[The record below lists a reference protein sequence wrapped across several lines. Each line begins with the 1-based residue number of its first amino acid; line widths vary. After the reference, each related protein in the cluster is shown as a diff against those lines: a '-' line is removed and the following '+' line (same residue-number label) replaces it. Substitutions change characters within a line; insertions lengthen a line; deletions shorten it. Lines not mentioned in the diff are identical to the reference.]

1 MPIKKMIFLVF
12 CLILLFGEA
21 LGQVTPCSLTY
32 TSTTFSVREN
42 SAPNTPIAVGQSSFT
57 PSLPACEARVVSAS
71 PGPVDAFYAKEDDA
85 SLYTGVE
92 SLDYEQ
98 SSQQKVLV
106 EVWHETDVNS
116 KDSVT
121 LTINIIDE
129 NDDPVFI
136 NLPNGAGTL
145 YVNEDAAINTIVHTV
160 VVADEDS
167 DAITF
172 SIINQ
177 SPGGAFKFQINPSS
191 GVVTTR
197 GTLEADSP
205 GEVPQYILTVRAS
218 DGRTAITETMAIN
231 IRETFDERPT
241 FDRSLYIGEI
251 DEDAAFQTAVTWQ
264 VTDPKE
270 EINDRDT
277 GDTFTYSL
285 SGGGSSGFTV
295 ASDGAI
301 KTLNDFDLDGGGS
314 DTFDFVLTATDKGSN
329 TGTTSIR
336 VLVNPVN
343 EYPPEFDSVTYD
355 REIYENSGSGAR
367 VVDFGITD
375 RDSGD
380 TLTLTILNGDD
391 ASPNNKFDT
400 SGTSLITN
408 GVLDYEAVTVASDI
422 YILTVEAVDSGG
434 LSSTAI
440 VAVKVLGVNE
450 FTPSFPG
457 GRSIS
462 VGVSEDESVGETIY
476 STNTQDDDRLED
488 GLMVHEILSYNPTS
502 GINIFDIGVAN
513 GDITLKSR
521 LDYETQQTYT
531 LRCKVSDSGTP
542 KKTSIADVVINVLDV
557 NDNPPTL
564 TQSVF
569 SVTVKEDDTAG
580 TLLAAF
586 NIDDPDSDDITS
598 FIFSLEPTSD
608 PTYDAGPPESSLLF
622 QFDLPAETLE
632 LRNPITIDPGDTD
645 TYPDTYELIV
655 YIADEPSGNTAT
667 ATVYVQIDPVNDY
680 DPVFAATPTTPATI
694 TTAEDTAVGTSVF
707 TISATDDDF
716 GPQGDVVYSI
726 IDGDIND
733 NFKMDA
739 ASGEVTINRMIDYE
753 LSGDT
758 IVLTI
763 LAEDK
768 GVNPT
773 RSASIEVTVTVT
785 DVAGDAPIT
794 CVSQSIVMEVPEDT
808 TGVNAPVTTISCIDP
823 DGLSLT
829 YSINPTTDF
838 DIGSST
844 GVVTMQGVM
853 DYDDTAV
860 DRVYPLEITITDGT
874 DTEVVNLIVNLL
886 PNNDFVPTLT
896 DSTVNTAEDT
906 PVDTEISDMSTVASD
921 DDEAPHDIV
930 EYRKLAGIP
939 ASALTKFALDSVTG
953 KVYLTSPLD
962 RETVDNYELTVK
974 VTDGG
979 GETATATLTVIVDDV
994 NDNSPECHS
1003 YAFNVEQLENTP
1015 SLVAVSN
1022 VAASDELQCS
1032 DPDDGPNG
1040 NLKYTLSQI
1049 APTGTGSFEWV
1060 LGTGVQLKAGETL
1073 DYEAVANHQYKLE
1086 LNVEDL
1092 AVPPRNTVIDITVS
1106 VLPTDEGPPV
1116 FPASCDVNIDE
1127 ELAIGSLVVDCA
1139 ATDPDSP
1146 DSPDGQVVYE
1156 IVSGNDNDFFYIDET
1171 GKLRIKNV
1179 IDSEAVTTTSYTL
1192 NLKATDG
1199 VSGTVTLS
1207 ATVTIDDLNDFIPQC
1222 TSSTFAEDVDEET
1235 TVDVITLDCSDDDAV
1250 DTTLTYTLDNNYGN
1264 KFAVTEAGI
1273 VHVDRAID
1281 FEVDTRFYDL
1291 IILVSDD
1298 LGSHTVTVEGT
1309 VNIQPVNEEAPVFTP
1324 SPDVDVDVDE
1334 NMPIDSTVGT
1344 VTATDADSSEN
1355 EHGIVKFLIPSSCNC
1370 PQFRVDDV
1378 GNIILKESLDY
1389 ETTTSHIITVDA
1401 SDSSNTVQATV
1412 TVNVRDVNDNPP
1424 VFANTLYSVNIP
1436 EDPFLTSVPYVTVE
1450 ATDADDGDNALLL
1463 YVITEPDP
1471 SPFAIDSASGA
1482 ITTAQSLD
1490 YDDPTTQVYRLF
1502 IEARDLNGA
1511 AGYKSGT
1518 AIVTVRVSAVNEFTP
1533 AFISPVTPVSIS
1545 EYTTVGQSV
1554 HQVAAEDDDWDGGL
1568 DGQFFF
1574 SLSPGTTFMID
1585 ENTGVI
1591 RPKVPLDRET
1601 ANSYTVT
1608 VTVTDRGTM
1617 ARSATVGIAFT
1628 ITDENDNKPECAP
1641 TQVTITKA
1649 ENSATGDLYDIE
1661 IGCDDNDGGVNEEL
1675 YYVIADVDG
1684 SPTSTL
1690 FSIDSDGLLTLD
1702 STLDYETAESHAI
1715 AVHIY
1720 DGGVPSLSSTVVV
1733 NVIVTPVNEFDPVLS
1748 PSVSTTIDIPSSTVI
1763 NGVIFD
1769 VDATDQD
1776 AGEDVFFSFS
1786 GTSSQFRINKR
1797 TGEIYLISPVTASD
1811 TYSLDVQATD
1821 NGVNPAT
1828 KSTSMTLTIN
1838 VVASDNT
1845 PPEFDRRTYFGT
1857 VPENASP
1864 SQLVEA
1870 LTVTDPDGDDVTLT
1884 ISGGNVGNVFGIN
1897 IYDEV
1902 IIADS
1907 TNLDAETLDRYTLTV
1922 KAEDDGLPSLTA
1934 SASVIIAVTYT
1945 NDNPPRFAQ
1954 SSYTALVS
1962 EDAEADTTVIRVTAF
1977 DDDDGSNGDVKYTIT
1992 SGDFGSFG
2000 IDGKS
2005 GDIVVID
2012 SLDAETKSVYTLNVV
2027 ATDDGTTINT
2037 GSTVVTVY
2045 VTDINDENPYCH
2057 PDFEEINVQENTLV
2071 DTVIGSLNCNDGG
2084 GGTHLFYYIIDGND
2098 YNTFEIPM
2106 VNVPDIV
2113 VRFSPDYEQKQSY
2126 QLLIRVIDDG
2136 SPPVSSTATVYVN
2149 ILGEN
2154 EFRPHFPQN
2163 PINVPVSEHLNIGAT
2178 VTTLSAS
2185 DSDLGKDGEFTYSIL
2200 SGNDGGIFDVV
2211 ASTGA
2216 IYLQKNL
2223 DWETVTS
2230 YRLVVQ
2236 AQDNGDVVK
2245 SGTATLNIE
2254 VQDGNDNIP
2263 ICDPVAYM
2271 ESVTEDSHIGTS
2283 IIKPVCSDLDQG
2295 SNFTYSIVDG
2305 NDGSFRIDP
2314 DTGILY
2320 TNGRLDAEINSSYVL
2335 TISVFDGLSSGTT
2348 VITVA
2353 VQGVNEFPPMYQP
2366 TAVYFANVTEGEAIG
2381 TLIKT
2386 VLATDEDALSDG
2398 DIRYSITGGNI
2409 DSVFSIDSVT
2419 GDITVRRA
2427 LDRERIDEYTLE
2439 ITATDQASVGN
2450 QRSALASVRVTIDDV
2465 NDQTPYFDPYIYV
2478 ASVYEDAATSS
2489 TVVSLTVQD
2498 DDLGSPNTDY
2508 TIDIITGNDLGHF
2521 AISGDS
2527 LVVDGALDF
2536 ESLTSYFL
2544 TIEVTDR
2551 GIPPYSSTGNV
2562 VVRVLPVNEEPPT
2575 FSPPAGGYATGV
2587 DEDTSIGA
2595 SVYKVMAEDL
2605 IDAPGHVH
2613 STIRYSITGGNG
2625 DGKFYIDQ
2633 LTGDIYVAGQLDRE
2647 TKTSYILE
2655 ITATDS
2661 LPMFGDELTDVESVT
2676 ITVSDSNDNAPMFEK
2691 ELYAITV
2698 IESAVIDSLIMTM
2711 VATDDDT
2718 GTNAEIDITIDSGNT
2733 GSDFILVGNDL
2744 KLYHTLAWHRTEFYQ
2759 LRLKATDRGT
2769 PQRTSYVRIN
2779 VEVKPLNQAPPVFA
2793 AETDTVEIPEDI
2805 PVGTPIYVV
2814 NADDNDYGLHG
2825 ELSYYILGGNDGS
2838 FHINKG
2844 TGQITVSGFLDR
2856 EFQDLYYLNVTV
2868 YDSAENETLVKKDDF
2883 TLEIKISDVNDND
2896 PICAKYRDIVYI
2908 RENPK
2913 PLETTLTTVTVTD
2926 PDADLNG
2933 ALLWNVVSGVRQDV
2947 FDLEPV
2953 AGSPSLQLD
2962 VIPLTIL
2969 DREKHAIYSLV
2980 LEVKDQGSP
2989 QRTALCE
2996 VEIHLI
3002 DVNDNEPI
3010 ITPSNVAFIIEEG
3023 NAPITQIWQF
3033 EAYDPDEGSNGD
3045 TFFTLVGG
3053 NEENHFTLNED
3064 TGILTTDVTLDREEI
3079 PSYNLQIR
3087 LSDRG
3092 DPALTGIALVNI
3104 TVEDLNDNAPVC
3116 KQPYDRRLTIDVRE
3130 DMKLGMSAM
3139 VIRSYDRDDHKLRHT
3154 QRTYRIISGNDGS
3167 WNIDAENGNIYL
3179 TGTLNRAVRPSYS
3192 FVIRIEDD
3200 GNPTILY
3207 DECTANIN
3215 VIEPL
3220 EGVPMVEA
3228 DVILYVQEN
3237 IPSGT
3242 VIDTLDC
3249 DDFDA
3254 DICGGNKFVYDIVE
3268 GQYAEHFYLEP
3279 VTGTLVAESGEL
3291 DYETYPQY
3299 NFVVHITKGNGD
3311 ESYNV
3316 LLIQLIDQNDN
3327 APLFL
3332 NQAPYSSSVREDSL
3346 LGTTVIHVS
3355 AEDDDAGEGSVI
3367 TYSLS
3372 AALDDNGP
3380 TANKYFAINS
3390 ATGIISVREELDS
3403 EQHREIELTVFAS
3416 DAGSP
3421 PLTTSTMVTVQ
3432 IVDVN
3437 DNEPVFSPSF
3447 YSGEMSYL
3455 NLLGEPIIRLSA
3467 TDADEAS
3474 DVQFNI
3480 QDSTNTFAVNLRTGD
3495 VSLDVGAR
3503 PTVFTKY
3510 TFTATGTDMGNPPLT
3525 STAINCRIDTFDPYL
3540 NLIGIHITGRTKEDI
3555 TDNLDEFLEPL
3566 TNIILADYPTGRIG
3580 LSHVTVMGDFV
3591 TTAVRRLLQS
3601 TSVVA
3606 WIYGV
3611 ADDKTDVESGLTNSK
3626 NFIAQQYLYSVFAS
3640 DDVGTPSASLSSS
3653 SDYPAVFVEKYT
3665 KDVDTFWTS
3674 AGGIATIAVLSLLGL
3689 LTLIGLCALLY
3700 RCCCSSGIGV
3710 CSGDGYGYRRGCC
3723 GNCWSGD
3730 GYGYRCGCCGNC
3742 WSRIVLAIK
3751 NCCRSKPK
3759 PPPKEEPPSN
3769 RHGWGDNVYKEYH
3782 REDLPIKG
3790 KAGTTVVSI
3799 LVGGDSAASKF
3810 KNLAGKTRGD
3820 GVQDDVEKIK
3830 KQHEADKVH
3839 LKQVQGAD
3847 KARAEQDL
3855 KDRLAE
3861 RKSRRYGN
3869 PQN

>member
-1 MPIKKMIFLVF
+1 MPIKEMMFLVL
-12 CLILLFGEA
+12 CVILLFGEA
-21 LGQVTPCSLTY
+21 LGTTCILTY
-32 TSTTFSVREN
+32 PSTTFSVREKLP
-42 SAPNTPIAVGQSSFT
+42 PNIPIAVGSSFT
-57 PSLPACEARVVSAS
+57 PNLPTCEARVVSAS

-85 SLYTGVE
+85 SQIV
-92 SLDYEQ
+92 
-98 SSQQKVLV
+98 VV
-106 EVWHETDVNS
+106 EVWDPTDVNS

-121 LTINIIDE
+121 LTIDIRDE

-136 NLPNGAGTL
+136 NIPNGAGTV
-145 YVNEDAAINTIVHTV
+145 YVAEDATINTIVHTV
-160 VVADEDS
+160 VVADEDN

-172 SIINQ
+172 SILNQ
-177 SPGGAFKFQINPSS
+177 SPGGSFKFQINPSS
-191 GVVTTR
+191 GVVTTI
-197 GTLEADSP
+197 GTLQADGP
-205 GEVPQYILTVRAS
+205 GAVSQYTLTVRAS
-218 DGRTAITETMAIN
+218 DGSTALSETMTID
-231 IRETFDERPT
+231 IRETFDEDPT
-241 FDRSLYIGEI
+241 FDRSLYIGEV
-251 DEDAAFQTAVTWQ
+251 DEDAGFQTAVTWQ
-264 VTDPKE
+264 ASDPKDE
-270 EINDRDT
+270 LNDQDT

-285 SGGGSSGFTV
+285 SGAGSSGFTV
-295 ASDGAI
+295 ATDGVI

-314 DTFDFVLTATDKGSN
+314 DTFNFVLTATDKGSN

-355 REIYENSGSGAR
+355 REIYENTGSGAT
-367 VVDFGITD
+367 VIDFGITD
-375 RDSGD
+375 SDSGD

-434 LSSTAI
+434 LSNTAI
-440 VAVKVLGVNE
+440 VSVKVLGVNE
-450 FTPSFPG
+450 FTPSFPDG
-457 GRSIS
+457 PTIS
-462 VGVSEDESVGETIY
+462 VDVSEDESVGATIY
-476 STNTQDDDRLED
+476 STNTQDDDRLDD

-502 GINIFDIGVAN
+502 GMNIFEIGVAN
-513 GDITLKSR
+513 GDITLKSG

-564 TQSVF
+564 TPSVF

-598 FIFSLEPTSD
+598 FVFSLEPTSD

-632 LRNPITIDPGDTD
+632 LRNPISIDPGDTD

-655 YIADEPSGNTAT
+655 YIADEPSGNIAT

-680 DPVFAATPTTPATI
+680 DPVFAATPTTPAII
-694 TTAEDTAVGTSVF
+694 TTPEETAVGTSVF
-707 TISATDDDF
+707 TILASDEDF

-808 TGVNAPVTTISCIDP
+808 TGVNALVTTISCIDP

-844 GVVTMQGVM
+844 GVVTMKGAM

-921 DDEAPHDIV
+921 DDEAPHGIV

-939 ASALTKFALDSVTG
+939 VSALTKFALDSVTG

-962 RETVDNYELTVK
+962 RETVDNYKLTVK

-994 NDNSPECHS
+994 NDNSPECLS
-1003 YAFNVEQLENTP
+1003 YAFNVEQLENT
-1015 SLVAVSN
+1015 LSN

-1032 DPDDGPNG
+1032 DPDDGLNG
-1040 NLKYTLSQI
+1040 DLIYTLSQI
-1049 APTGTGSFEWV
+1049 APTGTESFEWV

-1073 DYEAVANHQYKLE
+1073 DYEAVTNHQYKLE
-1086 LNVEDL
+1086 LNVQDL
-1092 AVPPRNTVIDITVS
+1092 GVSPRNTVIDITVS

-1116 FPASCDVNIDE
+1116 FPASCDVTIDE

-1139 ATDPDSP
+1139 ATDPDSS

-1156 IVSGNDNDFFYIDET
+1156 IVSGNDDDFFYIDET
-1171 GKLRIKNV
+1171 GILRIKNV
-1179 IDSEAVTTTSYTL
+1179 IDSEAITATSYTL
-1192 NLKATDG
+1192 DLQVTDG
-1199 VSGTVTLS
+1199 VLGTDTLS

-1222 TSSTFAEDVDEET
+1222 TPSTFAVDVDEET

-1264 KFAVTEAGI
+1264 KFAVTTTGI
-1273 VHVDRAID
+1273 VQVITAID

-1291 IILVSDD
+1291 QILVSDS
-1298 LGSHTVTVEGT
+1298 GSHTVTVEGT
-1309 VNIQPVNEEAPVFTP
+1309 VNIQPVNEDEPDFDPPTGVYTFTA
-1324 SPDVDVDVDE
+1324 DE
-1334 NMPIDSTVGT
+1334 DLPIDSTVGT
-1344 VTATDADSSEN
+1344 ITATDADSSDN
-1355 EHGIVKFLIPSSCNC
+1355 EHGIVKYSIPPSCNC

-1389 ETTTSHIITVDA
+1389 NTATSHTITVDA

-1412 TVNVRDVNDNPP
+1412 TLDVTDVNDNPP
-1424 VFANTLYSVNIP
+1424 VFTNTLYSVNIP

-1471 SPFAIDSASGA
+1471 SPFAIDSASGV

-1554 HQVAAEDDDWDGGL
+1554 HQVAAEDGDWDGGL

-1715 AVHIY
+1715 TVHIY

-1786 GTSSQFRINKR
+1786 GTSSKFRINPR
-1797 TGEIYLISPVTASD
+1797 TGEIYLISAVATGD

-1838 VVASDNT
+1838 VVSSDNN
-1845 PPEFDRRTYFGT
+1845 PPEFDRRAYFGT

-1870 LTVTDPDGDDVTLT
+1870 LTVTDPDGDGVTLT
-1884 ISGGNVGNVFGIN
+1884 ITGGNVGNVFGVNIN
-1897 IYDEV
+1897 DEV

-1907 TNLDAETLDRYTLTV
+1907 TNLDAETLDRYILTV
-1922 KAEDDGLPSLTA
+1922 KAEDDGIPPLTA
-1934 SASVIIAVTYT
+1934 SASVIVVVTHT
-1945 NDNPPRFAQ
+1945 NDNAPQFAQ
-1954 SSYTALVS
+1954 SSYTASVS

-2000 IDGKS
+2000 IDEKS

-2027 ATDDGTTINT
+2027 ATDDGTTILT

-2113 VRFSPDYEQKQSY
+2113 VRFSPDYEEKQSY
-2126 QLLIRVIDDG
+2126 QLLIRVVDDG
-2136 SPPVSSTATVYVN
+2136 SPPVSSTATVYAN
-2149 ILGEN
+2149 ILGVN
-2154 EFRPHFPQN
+2154 EFKPQFLQN
-2163 PINVPVSEHLNIGAT
+2163 PIDVSVSEHLNIGDT

-2185 DSDLGKDGEFTYSIL
+2185 DNDLGKDGEFTYSIL
-2200 SGNDGGIFDVV
+2200 SGNDDGVFDVV

-2223 DWETVTS
+2223 DWETITS

-2245 SGTATLNIE
+2245 SGTATLNID

-2263 ICDPVAYM
+2263 TCDPVAYI
-2271 ESVTEDSHIGTS
+2271 ESVNEDSLIGTS
-2283 IIKPVCSDLDQG
+2283 IIKPICSDLDQG

-2320 TNGRLDAEINSSYVL
+2320 TKGRLDAEFNSSYVL
-2335 TISVFDGLSSGTT
+2335 TISVFDGLSSGTA
-2348 VITVA
+2348 VITVS
-2353 VQGVNEFPPMYQP
+2353 VQGVNEYPPMYQP
-2366 TAVYFANVTEGEAIG
+2366 TSVYLTSVTEDEAIG
-2381 TLIKT
+2381 TLVQT

-2398 DIRYSITGGNI
+2398 DVRYAITDGNI
-2409 DSVFSIDSVT
+2409 DRVFSIDSVT
-2419 GDITVRRA
+2419 GDITVGRA
-2427 LDRERIDEYTLE
+2427 LDRENINEYTLE
-2439 ITATDQASVGN
+2439 ITATDQASVGS
-2450 QRSALASVRVTIDDV
+2450 QRSALASVRVTINDV

-2544 TIEVTDR
+2544 TIEVTDM
-2551 GIPPYSSTGNV
+2551 GIPPYSSTGNI

-2575 FSPPAGGYATGV
+2575 FAPPAGGYATGV

-2595 SVYKVMAEDL
+2595 SVYKVTAED
-2605 IDAPGHVH
+2605 IVDAPLHVH
-2613 STIRYSITGGNG
+2613 STIRYSITGGNS

-2647 TKTSYILE
+2647 TKTSYTLE
-2655 ITATDS
+2655 ITAADS

-2676 ITVSDSNDNAPMFEK
+2676 ITVLDTNDNAPMFEK

-2718 GTNAEIDITIDSGNT
+2718 GTNAEIDITIDNGNT
-2733 GSDFILVGNDL
+2733 GNDFTLIGNDL
-2744 KLYHTLAWHRTEFYQ
+2744 KLFHTLAWHRTEFYQ

-2769 PQRTSYVRIN
+2769 PQRTGYVRIN

-2793 AETDTVEIPEDI
+2793 AETDTIAIPEDI
-2805 PVGTPIYVV
+2805 PVGTPLYVV
-2814 NADDNDYGLHG
+2814 NANDNDYGLHG

-2856 EFQDLYYLNVTV
+2856 EFQDMYYLNVTV

-2883 TLEIKISDVNDND
+2883 TLEITITDVNDND
-2896 PICAKYRDIVYI
+2896 PICATYRDIVYI
-2908 RENPK
+2908 RENPE
-2913 PLETTLTTVTVTD
+2913 PLETILTTVTVTD

-2953 AGSPSLQLD
+2953 AGSLSLQLD

-3064 TGILTTDVTLDREEI
+3064 TGILTTDVTLDRE
-3079 PSYNLQIR
+3079 
-3087 LSDRG
+3087 D
-3092 DPALTGIALVNI
+3092 
-3104 TVEDLNDNAPVC
+3104 
-3116 KQPYDRRLTIDVRE
+3116 
-3130 DMKLGMSAM
+3130 
-3139 VIRSYDRDDHKLRHT
+3139 
-3154 QRTYRIISGNDGS
+3154 IS
-3167 WNIDAENGNIYL
+3167 
-3179 TGTLNRAVRPSYS
+3179 R
-3192 FVIRIEDD
+3192 
-3200 GNPTILY
+3200 
-3207 DECTANIN
+3207 
-3215 VIEPL
+3215 
-3220 EGVPMVEA
+3220 
-3228 DVILYVQEN
+3228 
-3237 IPSGT
+3237 
-3242 VIDTLDC
+3242 
-3249 DDFDA
+3249 
-3254 DICGGNKFVYDIVE
+3254 
-3268 GQYAEHFYLEP
+3268 
-3279 VTGTLVAESGEL
+3279 
-3291 DYETYPQY
+3291 
-3299 NFVVHITKGNGD
+3299 
-3311 ESYNV
+3311 
-3316 LLIQLIDQNDN
+3316 
-3327 APLFL
+3327 
-3332 NQAPYSSSVREDSL
+3332 
-3346 LGTTVIHVS
+3346 
-3355 AEDDDAGEGSVI
+3355 
-3367 TYSLS
+3367 
-3372 AALDDNGP
+3372 
-3380 TANKYFAINS
+3380 
-3390 ATGIISVREELDS
+3390 
-3403 EQHREIELTVFAS
+3403 
-3416 DAGSP
+3416 
-3421 PLTTSTMVTVQ
+3421 
-3432 IVDVN
+3432 
-3437 DNEPVFSPSF
+3437 
-3447 YSGEMSYL
+3447 
-3455 NLLGEPIIRLSA
+3455 
-3467 TDADEAS
+3467 
-3474 DVQFNI
+3474 
-3480 QDSTNTFAVNLRTGD
+3480 
-3495 VSLDVGAR
+3495 
-3503 PTVFTKY
+3503 
-3510 TFTATGTDMGNPPLT
+3510 
-3525 STAINCRIDTFDPYL
+3525 
-3540 NLIGIHITGRTKEDI
+3540 
-3555 TDNLDEFLEPL
+3555 
-3566 TNIILADYPTGRIG
+3566 
-3580 LSHVTVMGDFV
+3580 
-3591 TTAVRRLLQS
+3591 
-3601 TSVVA
+3601 
-3606 WIYGV
+3606 
-3611 ADDKTDVESGLTNSK
+3611 
-3626 NFIAQQYLYSVFAS
+3626 
-3640 DDVGTPSASLSSS
+3640 
-3653 SDYPAVFVEKYT
+3653 
-3665 KDVDTFWTS
+3665 
-3674 AGGIATIAVLSLLGL
+3674 
-3689 LTLIGLCALLY
+3689 
-3700 RCCCSSGIGV
+3700 
-3710 CSGDGYGYRRGCC
+3710 
-3723 GNCWSGD
+3723 
-3730 GYGYRCGCCGNC
+3730 
-3742 WSRIVLAIK
+3742 
-3751 NCCRSKPK
+3751 
-3759 PPPKEEPPSN
+3759 
-3769 RHGWGDNVYKEYH
+3769 
-3782 REDLPIKG
+3782 
-3790 KAGTTVVSI
+3790 
-3799 LVGGDSAASKF
+3799 
-3810 KNLAGKTRGD
+3810 
-3820 GVQDDVEKIK
+3820 
-3830 KQHEADKVH
+3830 
-3839 LKQVQGAD
+3839 
-3847 KARAEQDL
+3847 
-3855 KDRLAE
+3855 
-3861 RKSRRYGN
+3861 
-3869 PQN
+3869 